1 MFSTEKKCKC
11 KNVDFLKRI
20 VIVAEVINGR
30 CHCGN
35 ITLCFNISSS
45 FDELPI
51 RACQCS
57 FCRKHN
63 VRATADPNGEL
74 EVYVKDK
81 SKLSKYRFGLGLTD
95 FLVCKEC
102 GIYVAAVMEDPENG
116 KLLATCVVNALDVS
130 DKNVKAPAAA
140 HYEEETSTDR
150 LQRRRK
156 RWMRANLIG

>member
-1 MFSTEKKCKC
+1 M
-11 KNVDFLKRI
+11 
-20 VIVAEVINGR
+20 AEVINGG

-35 ITLCFNISSS
+35 ITLCFNISST

-74 EVYVKDK
+74 EVYIKDK
-81 SKLSKYRFGLGLTD
+81 SKLSKYRFGLGITD

-102 GIYVAAVMEDPENG
+102 GIYVAAVMVDPE
-116 KLLATCVVNALDVS
+116 TVS
-130 DKNVKAPAAA
+130 YTHLRA
-140 HYEEETSTDR
+140 HET
-150 LQRRRK
+150 
-156 RWMRANLIG
+156 

>member
-1 MFSTEKKCKC
+1 M
-11 KNVDFLKRI
+11 
-20 VIVAEVINGR
+20 AEVINGG

-74 EVYVKDK
+74 EVYIKDK
-81 SKLSKYRFGLGLTD
+81 SKLSKYRFGLGITD

-130 DKNVKAPAAA
+130 HKNDKSPADAP
-140 HYEEETSTDR
+140 
-150 LQRRRK
+150 
-156 RWMRANLIG
+156 

>member
-1 MFSTEKKCKC
+1 M
-11 KNVDFLKRI
+11 
-20 VIVAEVINGR
+20 AEVINGG

-74 EVYVKDK
+74 EVYIKDK
-81 SKLSKYRFGLGLTD
+81 SKLSKYRFGLGITD

-130 DKNVKAPAAA
+130 DRSIQFFKNIQLPIKTSFLAATKVL
-140 HYEEETSTDR
+140 HFCFSR
-150 LQRRRK
+150 LSEISILK
-156 RWMRANLIG
+156 SSASSLVWL

>member
-1 MFSTEKKCKC
+1 M
-11 KNVDFLKRI
+11 
-20 VIVAEVINGR
+20 AEVINGG

-35 ITLCFNISSS
+35 ITLCFNISST

-74 EVYVKDK
+74 EVYIKDK
-81 SKLSKYRFGLGLTD
+81 SRLSKYRFGLGITD

-102 GIYVAAVMEDPENG
+102 GIYVAAVMVDPENG

>member
-1 MFSTEKKCKC
+1 M
-11 KNVDFLKRI
+11 
-20 VIVAEVINGR
+20 AEVINGG

-74 EVYVKDK
+74 EVYIKDK
-81 SKLSKYRFGLGLTD
+81 SKLSKYRFGLGITD

-130 DKNVKAPAAA
+130 DRSIQFFKNIQLPIKTSFLAA
-140 HYEEETSTDR
+140 TKVLQFCFSR
-150 LQRRRK
+150 LSEISILK
-156 RWMRANLIG
+156 SSASSLVWL